1 MGPIEYISTTTLNPS
16 TTSSPL
22 LPSQSYG
29 FVGVSS
35 APADINFVSS
45 LPQVAIPLPRP
56 AGSSERYLIDG
67 KVFYE
72 SYNDYL
78 KEHRLTPEDFK
89 IKAIVQAGSD
99 SKILIEPSADSV
111 EYIEALLSMG
121 RDPTKQEVQALFSK
135 LGVSQA
141 QQDEAEAHQKKGA
154 VFVTGIKQALV
165 YPTRLAASL
174 GLAFAGAIDPQRT
187 IAASF
192 AQQIEE
198 FEKCSDL
205 SKAITTNCRMVAGM
219 DRAVLHY
226 LFCVFSSPLNM
237 LKGGDRIKGTGS
249 TYTAAQLKEFANRS
263 EIVCNVINGIR
274 EKEGYSQIDATMYQL
289 LQKLMLELFVN
300 QTISIEQFNTLFNDD
315 ALLNALLNSR
325 MILDKEAKKI
335 QFIQDRKKDALYL
348 NDVLT
353 EVGDIGIK
361 TLAVVLMFTGIGFPL
376 GVALATAQTFSFV
389 SYPVNAYIGEGIN
402 IHYGRQELA
411 QHLLFSYQFGL
422 KQGKSKA
429 AIVKELAKEI
439 QSCYLNQD
447 EAKYFQVLNLLND
460 KVNDQTA
467 KLSKYLIELERQEL
481 YKKAGSVEQI
491 IVLKKIHKKMDE
503 LAEHERQMLSGI
515 SRHYE
520 ADKKSLLSFTAICRS
535 VQQQLS
541 QPPSV
546 ADRER
551 FKVLIAGFYGPLI
564 HAYMWS
570 GINEEMRR
578 EITFLDAFL
587 KDNLAI
593 DLKTALGL
601 KAKSADPSQW
611 FKDHIPPLPGKAHAS
626 APESLFGFSTMVRFD
641 DANRTKLLHDFAVGT
656 SVIANP
662 EATKLYVPGRR
673 ERRHFRYDP
682 ALGKVVS
689 YNDTRPTY
697 VEHDDSPILL
707 KHDAF
712 RKLAISLNYLPDGDR
727 DQFIKNAA
735 NRDLLLDGLSKDFVE
750 LDRLGKKERKLSDS
764 ERAKLMARKE
774 KELKAIDKEIGRL
787 KKNCQEQQ
795 ETVKQLSLEVQD
807 YLDGE
812 INHITPQSFTGRLI
826 LSSGKKVIED
836 FKHKWHAGAFL
847 DSAQTCMPL
856 LPLFA
861 FAYTPQFINSD
872 LANAGLAI
880 AATAVGFG
888 ELHYGAPPPSNL
900 PSLAKLKQ
908 DKQKS
913 DNQYTPS
920 DVAYAEFL
928 AARKEY
934 NNAIQNYH
942 DIKDRFVACNNR
954 LFFEKVDKLERR
966 KNSEYRGLQTE
977 GKKAK
982 EAKLDA
988 KMRYIS
994 SENKLRE
1001 IGILANQKGAS

>member
-1 MGPIEYISTTTLNPS
+1 MGPIEPISTTTLNPS
-16 TTSSPL
+16 ATSCTL
-22 LPSQSYG
+22 LPSRPYS
-29 FVGVSS
+29 FAGVSS

-78 KEHRLTPEDFK
+78 KEHRLTSEDFK

-99 SKILIEPSADSV
+99 SKILIEPSSDSV
-111 EYIEALLSMG
+111 EYIETLLSMG

-141 QQDEAEAHQKKGA
+141 RQDEAEAHQKKGA
-154 VFVTGIKQALV
+154 VFVTGVKQALV

-174 GLAFAGAIDPQRT
+174 GLAFAGAIDPERT
-187 IAASF
+187 IAAGF
-192 AQQIEE
+192 AQQAEE
-198 FEKCSDL
+198 FAKCSDL

-249 TYTAAQLKEFANRS
+249 TYTTVQLKEFEDRS
-263 EIVCNVINGIR
+263 KVVYNIINGIR
-274 EKEGYSQIDATMYQL
+274 EKKGYSPIDVPADQL

-300 QTISIEQFNTLFNDD
+300 QTISMEQFNKLFNDD
-315 ALLNALLNSR
+315 ALLDALLNSR
-325 MILDKEAKKI
+325 TILGKEAKKV
-335 QFIQDRKKDALYL
+335 QSVQDRKKDALYL
-348 NDVLT
+348 NDVMT
-353 EVGDIGIK
+353 EVGDIGVK

-376 GVALATAQTFSFV
+376 GAALAIAQTFSFV

-422 KQGKSKA
+422 KQGKSKE
-429 AIVKELAKEI
+429 AIVKELAKEV
-439 QSCYLNQD
+439 QGCYLNED

-460 KVNDQTA
+460 KVSDQTA

-491 IVLKKIHKKMDE
+491 MVLKKIHTKMDE
-503 LAEHERQMLSGI
+503 LAEHERQMLAGI

-520 ADKKSLLSFTAICRS
+520 ADKKSLLHFTAICRS

-541 QPPSV
+541 QPSSV

-551 FKVLIAGFYGPLI
+551 FRALIAGFYGPLI

-587 KDNLAI
+587 KDNLDI
-593 DLKTALGL
+593 DLKKALGL
-601 KAKSADPSQW
+601 KAKPANPSQW
-611 FKDHIPPLPGKAHAS
+611 FEGHSLS
-626 APESLFGFSTMVRFD
+626 AAESLFGFATMVRFD
-641 DANRTKLLHDFAVGT
+641 DEKRTKLLHDFAVGT

-662 EATKLYVPGRR
+662 EATKLYEPGRR
-673 ERRHFRYDP
+673 ERRRERYDP

-689 YNDTRPTY
+689 YNDRPAY

-712 RKLAISLNYLPDGDR
+712 RRLAISLNNLPDSGR

-735 NRDLLLDGLSKDFVE
+735 NRDLLLDGLSRDFDA
-750 LDRLGKKERKLSDS
+750 LDRLGKKEQKLSYS
-764 ERAKLMARKE
+764 EKAKLMARKE
-774 KELKAIDKEIGRL
+774 KELKAIDKEIGQL
-787 KKNCQEQQ
+787 QKKYQEQQ
-795 ETVKQLSLEVQD
+795 ETVKQLSIEVQD

-836 FKHKWHAGAFL
+836 FKHKWHARAFL

-888 ELHYGAPPPSNL
+888 GLHYGAPPSSNL

-908 DKQKS
+908 GIQKL

-934 NNAIQNYH
+934 NDAIQNYH
-942 DIKDRFVACNNR
+942 DIKERFVACYNQ
-954 LFFEKVDKLERR
+954 LSFEENLSKADRRADPRYQELQAERIR
-966 KNSEYRGLQTE
+966 AQEAARV
-977 GKKAK
+977 AK
-982 EAKLDA
+982 E
-988 KMRYIS
+988 RYAA

-1001 IGILANQKGAS
+1001 IELLTNQKGIS